1 MGCATVRD
9 TARGG
14 ARPLTRGV
22 IMDTGA
28 IVGVALQIV
37 FGGAAAIMVVGF
49 VVLVVVSL
57 LEWLRR

>member
-1 MGCATVRD
+1 
-9 TARGG
+9 
-14 ARPLTRGV
+14 
-22 IMDTGA
+22 MDTGA